1 MFSND
6 TKYLS
11 LLGLAAV
18 LAVAPAAAQNT
29 SSAISGR
36 VTGSDG
42 KAIAGAKVEATHAE
56 SGSTNAVS
64 TDEQGRY
71 VLRGLRVGVPY
82 TVVVSKDGKT
92 EKREDVYLLL
102 AQTSTIDLR
111 LAAAQASL
119 AAVTVTGTSA
129 SAFDSMAMGSGSR
142 FNRQELDAF
151 PSVKRSLQDYA
162 RLDPRMAQ
170 TDKER
175 GEISAGGQNTRYNT
189 VTVDGVKINDTFGL
203 EANGLPTIK
212 QPISIDAIQAV
223 QVNLSNYDVTQKD
236 YTGANIN
243 AVSKSG
249 TNELKGSVYFV
260 YRDEK
265 FVGDRFSPTTGASRY
280 PKFGEDTKGFTLG
293 GPIIEDQLFFFTS
306 YEQFTSTRAQPE
318 FGQIGGSFP
327 QTVSISQS
335 QIDQIAAAAKLK
347 GYNIGSVGTTA
358 PVEVQDLLVKL
369 DWNINAQHRA
379 NVRFASTRQ
388 SETQTGSINA
398 TSLTLDS
405 SWWKQKKDLDSV
417 VGQWFADWTP
427 TFSTELK
434 ASQRNYDSN
443 PLNNS
448 NSPSVSF
455 SFVGLA
461 PAGAPTGALT
471 STRFLNTGTD
481 FSRQFNKL
489 SQKTQ
494 DFYLGANWMIDDHE
508 VKFGGDYSATKTI
521 NGFFQG
527 VNGSYTFGCVNSSGT
542 FTYNNP
548 LLAAG
553 VVCGTTTPEAT
564 AVATILENFERGRPS
579 SYSVQAAT
587 PGTTLDEGAANF
599 SIVNTGLF
607 LQDTWTVNDQLTLI
621 AGARVDVTGL
631 PDKPKANAAAGAA
644 TVAGSIASGSTT
656 GVRNSGGFGMNNT
669 VTPDGQTLFQ
679 PRFGFNYAL
688 DAAAKEKSQ
697 IRGGFG
703 LFQGAAASVWLANP
717 YSNTGLATRTYGCGT
732 SVFSSCGTLTGLFSA
747 DPANQPTN
755 ISTAQPAANVDF
767 LDPKLTQPAV
777 WKMNLAYETQLPF
790 GGLVAGAEVMATKN
804 KAAVYYKQ
812 LNLGAPTAKG
822 AADGRELYYTPKGLD
837 PACWNA
843 SSGSLNTSATG
854 CGGDWGARNRALSN
868 PAFANVTQ
876 ATQTDVGGGN
886 TVTLSLTKPAN
897 DGFGWQVAYS
907 RQSATDASP
916 LSSSVANS
924 NFNSRATFNPNEEVE
939 ANSAYLVK
947 ERMTGSINWSKA
959 FFGNRKTTVGLF
971 YEGRVG
977 KPYSWVYKNDMNG
990 DGVGGNDLMY
1000 IPKAPGSGEVLFF
1013 GADAAAKAATEA
1025 NFWAVVDANKVLG
1038 DAKGGVAGRNS
1049 AFSDTVHSFDVRL
1062 SQELDGFS
1070 PKHKST
1076 FILDIF
1082 NVGNLLNRDWGR
1094 TNEALFQSGGGNRRG
1109 FVNFAGID
1117 PATGKYIYAVSS
1129 MEEMAIKQNAL
1140 ESQWALQATWKYEF

>member
-6 TKYLS
+6 TKLLA
-11 LLGLAAV
+11 LLGLAATLV
-18 LAVAPAAAQNT
+18 VAPAAAQNT
-29 SSAISGR
+29 SSSISGR
-36 VTGSDG
+36 ITGSDG
-42 KAIAGAKVEATHAE
+42 KAIAGAKVEATHPE
-56 SGSTNAVS
+56 SGSTSSVS

-82 TVVVSKDGKT
+82 TVSVSKDGKT

-111 LAAAQASL
+111 LATAQASL
-119 AAVTVTGTSA
+119 AAVTVSGKSA
-129 SAFDSMAMGSGSR
+129 ATFDNMAMGSGSR

-162 RLDPRMAQ
+162 RLDARFAQ

-249 TNELKGSVYFV
+249 TNELKGSVYYV
-260 YRDEK
+260 YRNDS

-280 PKFGEDTKGFTLG
+280 PAFSEDTKGFTLG
-293 GPIIEDQLFFFTS
+293 GPILEDKLFFFTS
-306 YEQFTSTRAQPE
+306 YEQFKSTRAQPE
-318 FGQIGGSFP
+318 YGQIGGSFP

-379 NVRFASTRQ
+379 NVRLASTRQ
-388 SETQTGSINA
+388 SETLTGTISS

-405 SWWKQKKDLDSV
+405 AWYKQKKDLDSV
-417 VGQWFADWTP
+417 VAQWFADWTP
-427 TFSTELK
+427 TFSTEFK

-443 PLNNS
+443 PQNNS
-448 NSPSVSF
+448 NTPSVSF

-461 PAGAPTGALT
+461 PAGAPAGALT

-481 FSRQFNKL
+481 FSRQFNTL

-494 DFYLGANWMIDDHE
+494 DLYLGANWTIDDHD
-508 VKFGGDYSATKTI
+508 VKFGADYSATKTF

-527 VNGSYTFGCVNSSGT
+527 VNGSYTFGCVNSSST
-542 FTYNNP
+542 FTYQTITG
-548 LLAAG
+548 A
-553 VVCGTTTPEAT
+553 VSCGTSTPEVT
-564 AVATILENFERGRPS
+564 AVAAILENFARGRPS
-579 SYSVQAAT
+579 SYSVQAAS
-587 PGTTLDEGAANF
+587 PGTTLTEGAANLTT
-599 SIVNTGLF
+599 INTGLF
-607 LQDTWTVNDQLTLI
+607 LQDTWTVNDQLTLT

-644 TVAGSIASGSTT
+644 TVGGSIASGATT
-656 GVRNSGGFGMNNT
+656 GVRNSGGFGMDNT

-688 DAAAKEKSQ
+688 DAEAKEKSQ

-732 SVFSSCGTLTGLFSA
+732 SVFSSCGSLTGLFSA

-755 ISTAQPAANVDF
+755 ISTNQPAANVDF

-790 GGLVAGAEVMATKN
+790 GGLVAGAEVMATKT

-822 AADGRELYYTPKGLD
+822 SDGRELYYTPKGLD
-837 PACWNA
+837 PTCWTSAGAIN
-843 SSGSLNTSATG
+843 SSATG
-854 CGGDWGARNRALSN
+854 CGGDWGARAKALSN

-876 ATQTDVGGGN
+876 ATQTDLGGGN
-886 TVTLSLTKPAN
+886 TVTLSLTKPAD

-924 NFNSRATFNPNEEVE
+924 NFNSRSTFNPNEEVE

-947 ERMTGSINWSKA
+947 ERMTAAINWSKA
-959 FFGNRKTTVGLF
+959 LVGNRKTTIGLF
-971 YEGRVG
+971 YEGRIG

-1000 IPKAPGSGEVLFF
+1000 IPKAPGSGEVLFY

-1025 NFWAVVDANKVLG
+1025 AFWSIVDANKALS
-1038 DAKGGVAGRNS
+1038 DAKGGVISRNS
-1049 AFSDTVHSFDVRL
+1049 AFSDTVHSFDLRL
-1062 SQELDGFS
+1062 SQELEGLS

-1082 NVGNLLNRDWGR
+1082 NVGNLLNKEWGR
-1094 TNEALFQSGGGNRRG
+1094 TNEAAFQSAGGNRRG
-1109 FVNFAGID
+1109 FVNFVGID
-1117 PATGKYIYAVSS
+1117 PSTGKYIYA
-1129 MEEMAIKQNAL
+1129 MGALEDMTIKQVAL

>member
-6 TKYLS
+6 AKYLS
-11 LLGLAAV
+11 LLGLAAM

-56 SGSTNAVS
+56 SGSTNAVT

-82 TVVVSKDGKT
+82 TVVVSKDGKS

-102 AQTSTIDLR
+102 AQTSTVDLR

-119 AAVTVTGTSA
+119 AAVTVTGASA

-249 TNELKGSVYFV
+249 TNELKGSVYYV
-260 YRDEK
+260 YRDDK

-280 PKFGEDTKGFTLG
+280 PAFSENTKGFTLG
-293 GPIIEDQLFFFTS
+293 GPIMEDQLFFFTS

-388 SETQTGSINA
+388 TETQTGSISA
-398 TSLTLDS
+398 TALTLDS

-443 PLNNS
+443 PQNNS
-448 NSPSVSF
+448 NTPSVSF

-461 PAGAPTGALT
+461 PAGAPAGALT

-481 FSRQFNKL
+481 FSRQFNTL

-508 VKFGGDYSATKTI
+508 VKFGADYAATKTF

-527 VNGSYTFGCVNSSGT
+527 VNGSYTFGCVNSSPT
-542 FTYNNP
+542 FTYQTITGNVICN
-548 LLAAG
+548 A
-553 VVCGTTTPEAT
+553 TTPEAT
-564 AVATILENFERGRPS
+564 ALAAILENFNRGRPS

-587 PGTTLDEGAANF
+587 PGTTLTEGAANLTT
-599 SIVNTGLF
+599 VNTGLF

-644 TVAGSIASGSTT
+644 TVAGSIASGATT
-656 GVRNSGGFGMNNT
+656 GVRNSGGFGMDNT

-854 CGGDWGARNRALSN
+854 CGGDWGARAKALSN

-971 YEGRVG
+971 YEGRIG

-1013 GADAAAKAATEA
+1013 GANAAAKAATEA
-1025 NFWAVVDANKVLG
+1025 AFWTVVDANKVLG
-1038 DAKGGVAGRNS
+1038 DAKGGVVSRNS

-1094 TNEALFQSGGGNRRG
+1094 TNEALFQGGGGNRRG

-1117 PATGKYIYAVSS
+1117 PATGKYVYAVST

>member
-6 TKYLS
+6 AKYLS
-11 LLGLAAV
+11 LLGLAAM

-36 VTGSDG
+36 VTGADG

-56 SGSTNAVS
+56 SGSTNAVT

-82 TVVVSKDGKT
+82 TVVVSKDGKS

-102 AQTSTIDLR
+102 AQTSTVDLR

-119 AAVTVTGTSA
+119 AAVTVTGASA
-129 SAFDSMAMGSGSR
+129 SAFDNMAMGSGSR

-162 RLDPRMAQ
+162 RLDPRFAQ

-189 VTVDGVKINDTFGL
+189 ITVDGVKINDTFGL
-203 EANGLPTIK
+203 ESNGLPTIK

-249 TNELKGSVYFV
+249 TNELKGSVYYV
-260 YRDEK
+260 YRDDK

-293 GPIIEDQLFFFTS
+293 GPIIEDTLFFFTS

-388 SETQTGSINA
+388 SETIWNTISSTTLN
-398 TSLTLDS
+398 LDS
-405 SWWKQKKDLDSV
+405 AWYKQKKDLDSV

-443 PLNNS
+443 PQNNS
-448 NSPSVSF
+448 NTPSVTF
-455 SFVGLA
+455 SLVGLA
-461 PAGAPTGALT
+461 PADAPAGALT
-471 STRFLNTGTD
+471 TPRSLVTGTD
-481 FSRQFNKL
+481 RSRQFNTL

-494 DFYLGANWMIDDHE
+494 DLYLGANWTLGDHDI
-508 VKFGGDYSATKTI
+508 KFGGDYAATKTF
-521 NGFFQG
+521 NGFFQDASG
-527 VNGSYTFGCVNSSGT
+527 TYTFGCQETGVG
-542 FTYNNP
+542 FTYNDP
-548 LLAAG
+548 TLAS
-553 VVCGTTTPEAT
+553 VKCGTATTQAI
-564 AVATILENFERGRPS
+564 AMAALLENFNRGRPTQYLYQKAVTGS
-579 SYSVQAAT
+579 
-587 PGTTLDEGAANF
+587 TLTNGAANF
-599 SIVNTGLF
+599 SITNTGLF

-621 AGARVDVTGL
+621 AGARVDATGF

-644 TVAGSIASGSTT
+644 TVAGSIAPGSTT
-656 GVRNSGGFGMNNT
+656 GVRNSGGFGMDNT

-703 LFQGAAASVWLANP
+703 LFQGAFPAVWLANP
-717 YSNTGLATRTYGCGT
+717 YSNTGLATLYYGCGRLPMPIP
-732 SVFSSCGTLTGLFSA
+732 CGNITGVFSA
-747 DPANQPTN
+747 DPTNQSTNVGAN
-755 ISTAQPAANVDF
+755 QPAANVDF
-767 LDPKLTQPAV
+767 LDPKLTQPSV
-777 WKMNLAYETQLPF
+777 WKVNLAYETQLPF

-804 KAAVYYKQ
+804 KSAAYFKQ
-812 LNLGAPTAKG
+812 LNLGAPTRKG
-822 AADGRELYYTPKGLD
+822 SDGRELYYTPKGLD
-837 PACWNA
+837 PTCWNA
-843 SSGSLNTSATG
+843 SNGSLLTTG
-854 CGGDWGARNRALSN
+854 ACGGDWGARPVALSN
-868 PAFANVTQ
+868 PAFGNVTQ
-876 ATQTDVGGGN
+876 ATQTDLGGGN

-924 NFNSRATFNPNEEVE
+924 SFNSRATFNPNEEVE
-939 ANSAYLVK
+939 ANSTYLVK

-971 YEGRVG
+971 YEGRIG

-990 DGVGGNDLMY
+990 DGVFGNDLMY

-1013 GADAAAKAATEA
+1013 GANAAAKAATEA
-1025 NFWAVVDANKVLG
+1025 AFWAVVDANKVLG
-1038 DAKGGVAGRNS
+1038 DAKGGVVSRNS

-1094 TNEALFQSGGGNRRG
+1094 TNEAGFQAGGGPRRG

-1117 PATGKYIYAVSS
+1117 PATGKYIYAMGP
-1129 MEEMAIKQNAL
+1129 MEDMTIKQNAL

>member
-1 MFSND
+1 MFPND

-11 LLGLAAV
+11 VLGLAAM
-18 LAVAPAAAQNT
+18 LAVAPATAQNT

-56 SGSTNAVS
+56 SGSTNAVT

-82 TVVVSKDGKT
+82 TVVVSKDGKS
-92 EKREDVYLLL
+92 EKRDDVYLLL

-129 SAFDSMAMGSGSR
+129 AAFDNMAMGSGSR

-203 EANGLPTIK
+203 EASGLPTIK

-249 TNELKGSVYFV
+249 TNELKGSVYYV
-260 YRDEK
+260 YRNDTL
-265 FVGDRFSPTTGASRY
+265 VGDRFSPTTGASRY
-280 PKFGEDTKGFTLG
+280 PSFNEDTKGFTLG
-293 GPIIEDQLFFFTS
+293 GPIIEDKLFFFTS
-306 YEQFTSTRAQPE
+306 YEKFSSTRAQPE
-318 FGQIGGSFP
+318 YGQIGGSFP

-335 QIDQIAAAAKLK
+335 QIDQIAQAARLK
-347 GYNIGSVGTTA
+347 GFNVGNVGTTA
-358 PVEVQDLLVKL
+358 PVDVQDLLVKL
-369 DWNINAQHRA
+369 DWNINSQHRA
-379 NVRFASTRQ
+379 NVRFASTQQ
-388 SETQTGSINA
+388 SETITNTISS
-398 TSLTLDS
+398 TTLSLDS
-405 SWWKQKKDLDSV
+405 SWYKQKKNLDTV

-443 PLNNS
+443 PDNNS
-448 NSPSVSF
+448 TAPSVTF
-455 SFVGLA
+455 SLVGVA
-461 PAGAPTGALT
+461 PAGAPAGALT
-471 STRFLNTGTD
+471 SARSFVTGTD
-481 FSRQFNKL
+481 SSRQFNTL

-494 DFYLGANWMIDDHE
+494 DLYLGANWTLGDHDI
-508 VKFGGDYSATKTI
+508 KFGGDYAATKTF
-521 NGFFQG
+521 NGFFQNVYG
-527 VNGSYTFGCVNSSGT
+527 NYTFGCQNTGVG
-542 FTYNNP
+542 FTYNDP
-548 LLAAG
+548 TLAS
-553 VVCGTTTPEAT
+553 VSCSTTTTE
-564 AVATILENFERGRPS
+564 AVAMAALLENFNRGRPT
-579 SYSVQAAT
+579 SYLYQKAVDGS
-587 PGTTLDEGAANF
+587 TLTNGAANF
-599 SIVNTGLF
+599 SITNTGLF
-607 LQDTWTVNDQLTLI
+607 LQDTWTVNDQLTI
-621 AGARVDVTGL
+621 SAGARVDATGM
-631 PDKPKANAAAGAA
+631 PDKPKANASAGAA
-644 TVAGSIASGSTT
+644 TVAGFLASGATT
-656 GVRNSGGFGMNNT
+656 GVRNSGGFGLDNT

-688 DAAAKEKSQ
+688 DAAAKEKAQ

-703 LFQGAAASVWLANP
+703 LFQGAFPAVWLANP
-717 YSNTGLATRTYGCGT
+717 YSNTGLATLYYGCGRAPMPT
-732 SVFSSCGTLTGLFSA
+732 ACGNINGYFSA
-747 DPANQPTN
+747 DPTNQYTN
-755 ISTAQPAANVDF
+755 IGANQPAANVDF
-767 LDPKLTQPAV
+767 LDPKLTQPSV
-777 WKMNLAYETQLPF
+777 WKVNLAYETQLPF
-790 GGLVAGAEVMATKN
+790 GGLVAGAEVLATKN
-804 KAAVYYKQ
+804 KSAVYYKQ

-822 AADGRELYYTPKGLD
+822 SDGRELYYTPKGLD
-837 PACWNA
+837 PTCWNTSTGA
-843 SSGSLNTSATG
+843 LNTNATG
-854 CGGDWGARNRALSN
+854 CGGDWGARSVALSN
-868 PAFANVTQ
+868 PAFGTVTQ
-876 ATQTDVGGGN
+876 ATQTDLGGGN
-886 TVTLSLTKPAN
+886 TITLSLGKPAN

-907 RQSATDASP
+907 RQQATDAAP

-939 ANSAYLVK
+939 ANSAYLIK

-971 YEGRVG
+971 YEGRIG

-990 DGVGGNDLMY
+990 DGVAGNDLMY
-1000 IPKAPGSGEVLFF
+1000 IPKALGSGEVLFA
-1013 GADAAAKAATEA
+1013 GANDAAKAATEA
-1025 NFWAVVDANKVLG
+1025 AFWTVVDANKVLS
-1038 DAKGGVAGRNS
+1038 DSKGGVVSRNS
-1049 AFSDTVHSFDVRL
+1049 AFSDTVHTFDLRL

-1076 FILDIF
+1076 FTLDIF
-1082 NVGNLLNRDWGR
+1082 NVGNLINRDWGR
-1094 TNEALFQSGGGNRRG
+1094 TNEAAFQGGGGNRRG
-1109 FVNFAGID
+1109 FVNFVGID
-1117 PATGKYIYAVSS
+1117 PATGKYIYAMGS
-1129 MEEMAIKQNAL
+1129 MEEMTIKQNAL
-1140 ESQWALQATWKYEF
+1140 ESQWAIQATLKYEF

>member
-1 MFSND
+1 MFPND

-11 LLGLAAV
+11 VLGLAAM
-18 LAVAPAAAQNT
+18 LAVAPATAQNT

-56 SGSTNAVS
+56 SGSTNAVT

-71 VLRGLRVGVPY
+71 VLRGLRVAVPY
-82 TVVVSKDGKT
+82 TVTVSKDGKT

-111 LAAAQASL
+111 LATAQTSL
-119 AAVTVTGTSA
+119 AAVTVSGKSA
-129 SAFDSMAMGSGSR
+129 ATFDNMAMGSGSR
-142 FNRQELDAF
+142 LNRQELDAF
-151 PSVKRSLQDYA
+151 PSIKRSLQDYA
-162 RLDPRMAQ
+162 RLDARLAQ

-249 TNELKGSVYFV
+249 TNELKGSVYYA
-260 YRDEK
+260 YRNDSV
-265 FVGDRFSPTTGASRY
+265 VGDRFSPTTGYSRY
-280 PKFGEDTKGFTLG
+280 PSFSEDTKGFTLG
-293 GPIIEDQLFFFTS
+293 GPILEDKLFFFTS
-306 YEQFTSTRAQPE
+306 YEQFKSTRAQPE
-318 FGQIGGSFP
+318 YGPIGGSFP

-347 GYNIGSVGTTA
+347 NYDIGSVGTTA
-358 PVEVQDLLVKL
+358 PVDVQDLLVKL

-379 NVRFASTRQ
+379 NVRLASTRQ
-388 SETQTGSINA
+388 SETLTGTISSTN
-398 TSLTLDS
+398 LTLDS
-405 SWWKQKKDLDSV
+405 AWWKQKKDLDSV

-427 TFSTELK
+427 TFSTEFK

-443 PLNNS
+443 PQNNS
-448 NSPSVSF
+448 NTPSVSF

-461 PAGAPTGALT
+461 PAGAPAGALT

-481 FSRQFNKL
+481 FSRQFNTL

-494 DFYLGANWMIDDHE
+494 DLYLGANWMIDDHE
-508 VKFGGDYSATKTI
+508 VKFGADYSATKTF

-527 VNGSYTFGCVNSSGT
+527 VNGSYTFGCVNSSST
-542 FTYNNP
+542 FTYQTITG
-548 LLAAG
+548 A
-553 VVCGTTTPEAT
+553 VVCGTSTPETT
-564 AVATILENFERGRPS
+564 AMAAILENFARGRPS
-579 SYSVQAAT
+579 SYSVQAAS
-587 PGTTLDEGAANF
+587 PGTTLTEGAANF
-599 SIVNTGLF
+599 RSINTGLF
-607 LQDTWTVNDQLTLI
+607 LQDTWTVNDQLTLT

-644 TVAGSIASGSTT
+644 TVAGSIATGATT
-656 GVRNSGGFGMNNT
+656 GVRNSGGFGMDNT

-755 ISTAQPAANVDF
+755 ISSNQPAANVDF

-822 AADGRELYYTPKGLD
+822 SDGRELYYTPKGLD
-837 PACWNA
+837 PTCWN
-843 SSGSLNTSATG
+843 GSTGALNTSQTG
-854 CGGDWGARNRALSN
+854 CSGDWGARAKALSN

-876 ATQTDVGGGN
+876 ATQTDIGGGN
-886 TVTLSLTKPAN
+886 TFTLSLTKPAD

-924 NFNSRATFNPNEEVE
+924 NYNSRSTFNPNEEVE
-939 ANSAYLVK
+939 ANSAYLIK
-947 ERMTGSINWSKA
+947 ERMTAAINWSTVLV
-959 FFGNRKTTVGLF
+959 GNRKTTIGLF
-971 YEGRVG
+971 YEGRIG

-1013 GADAAAKAATEA
+1013 GADAAAKAAAEA
-1025 NFWAVVDANKVLG
+1025 AFWSIVDANSALSG
-1038 DAKGGVAGRNS
+1038 AKGGVVSRNS
-1049 AFSDTVHSFDVRL
+1049 AFSDTVHSFDLRL
-1062 SQELDGFS
+1062 SQELDGLS

-1082 NVGNLLNRDWGR
+1082 NVGNLLNKEWGR
-1094 TNEALFQSGGGNRRG
+1094 TNEALFQGGGGNRRG
-1109 FVNFAGID
+1109 FVNFVGID
-1117 PATGKYIYAVSS
+1117 PATGKYIYAMGA
-1129 MEEMAIKQNAL
+1129 MEDMAIKQNAL
-1140 ESQWALQATWKYEF
+1140 ESQWAVQATFKYEF